1 MKFVAI
7 CALLGAL
14 LGSGV
19 AYTQVLQS
27 NSPQPVRSRYLAKFD
42 AQFNAADKDSDG
54 ALTRAE
60 AQAAGLTRIV
70 DNFDRLD
77 ADKDGKVTREELRSL
92 VRNRISS

>member
-19 AYTQVLQS
+19 AYTQVLQG
-27 NSPQPVRSRYLAKFD
+27 NSTPSVRSRYLAKFE
-42 AQFNAADKDSDG
+42 AQFNAADKDGDG
-54 ALTRAE
+54 ALTQAE
-60 AQAAGLTRIV
+60 AEAAGMRVIV
-70 DNFDRLD
+70 ENFDRLD
-77 ADKDGKVTREELRSL
+77 ADKDSKVTREELRSL

>member
-27 NSPQPVRSRYLAKFD
+27 SVPQPVRSRYLAKFD
-42 AQFNAADKDSDG
+42 AQFQAADKDGDG

-60 AQAAGLTRIV
+60 AEAGGMGRIV
-70 DNFDRLD
+70 ESFDRLD
-77 ADKDGKVTREELRSL
+77 ADKDGKVTRDEIRALIRSR
-92 VRNRISS
+92 VSS

>member
-27 NSPQPVRSRYLAKFD
+27 SAPQPVRSKYLAKFD
-42 AQFNAADKDSDG
+42 AQFNAADKDGDG
-54 ALTRAE
+54 ALTRPE
-60 AQAAGLTRIV
+60 AQAAGLTRIIE
-70 DNFDRLD
+70 NFDRLD